1 MSDFELRQVASIFAL
16 MIAPR
21 AAVVSQDFQKLSGKA
36 SLVVHQSAGTRTG
49 GVQENPK
56 DIFLESLNFLGYPS
70 HCYVERGIEAV

>member
-1 MSDFELRQVASIFAL
+1 